1 MISASALAAARAAY
15 DIERDCIE
23 EMKAFFDDQAFSDAV
38 QLLKDAPR
46 IGTSGCGHSGII
58 CQHIAHLLCCIER
71 PARFISPAEA
81 IHGKHAKTPPCPVCG
96 HRCELAADYVMK
108 PDGSQQALCV
118 CGDHGLFFCTVK
130 FQKGEKGRK
139 DMVRTVSMAEEDGTE
154 IDFSPAGI
162 GRLQAKFAEYGPAL
176 MNELY
181 ASMAFDNRA
190 VHLLME
196 RFVTGQVPL
205 YFHCSAGKDRTGVC
219 AAMLLMALG
228 VPDETVIQEY
238 LLTNEYRAR
247 IINLPPDQI
256 PDSVGE
262 NERANWAQINSV
274 SADALQAVLDAID
287 ARYPTREAYF
297 AEEFGMDA
305 ETLASLRD
313 RYLE

>member
-1 MISASALAAARAAY
+1 MVQPCVSLALCFAEARTNSAYGFVWYDTFREDVNDGGCMDLTTLPGYVAGFPDELGLRELGGLMSVDGRTVRHGLLYRGSALTGLTEEQRAR
-15 DIERDCIE
+15 I
-23 EMKAFFDDQAFSDAV
+23 DALDLRFILDLRALGETEGKPDYV
-38 QLLKDAPR
+38 PDGCEYVR
-46 IGTSGCGHSGII
+46 IGG
-58 CQHIAHLLCCIER
+58 
-71 PARFISPAEA
+71 
-81 IHGKHAKTPPCPVCG
+81 
-96 HRCELAADYVMK
+96 
-108 PDGSQQALCV
+108 
-118 CGDHGLFFCTVK
+118 
-130 FQKGEKGRK
+130 
-139 DMVRTVSMAEEDGTE
+139 MAEEDGTE

-196 RFVTGQVPL
+196 RFVAGQAPL

-228 VPDETVIQEY
+228 VPDEVIIQEY

-247 IINLPPDQI
+247 IINLPLDQI

-262 NERANWAQINSV
+262 NERANWAQVNSV
-274 SADALQAVLDAID
+274 SADALRAVLDAID
-287 ARYPTREAYF
+287 ARHPTREAYF

>member
-1 MISASALAAARAAY
+1 MDLTTLPGYVAGFPDELGLRELGGLMSADGRTVRHGLLYRGSALTGLTEEQRAR
-15 DIERDCIE
+15 I
-23 EMKAFFDDQAFSDAV
+23 DALDLRFILDLRALGETEGKPDYV
-38 QLLKDAPR
+38 PDGCEYVR
-46 IGTSGCGHSGII
+46 IGG
-58 CQHIAHLLCCIER
+58 
-71 PARFISPAEA
+71 
-81 IHGKHAKTPPCPVCG
+81 
-96 HRCELAADYVMK
+96 
-108 PDGSQQALCV
+108 
-118 CGDHGLFFCTVK
+118 
-130 FQKGEKGRK
+130 
-139 DMVRTVSMAEEDGTE
+139 MAEEDGTE

-247 IINLPPDQI
+247 IINLPLDQI

-262 NERANWAQINSV
+262 NERANWAQVNSV

-287 ARYPTREAYF
+287 ARHPTREAYF